1 MATTEELLA
10 EKAKLEKQI
19 AAVRKVDVTTTTAAQ
34 RLKSMKSTE
43 VARKRLAEIN
53 SQLAGRPQAKSGKD
67 AKGKTISEVK
77 QGLEANKK
85 VADNAPAFIAGDAL
99 DDLANWA
106 DFDFR
111 NNASFMAG
119 GAGSTAFVYL
129 GEMDN
134 PNFKGGLQFK
144 GGVPIPKK
152 IDQSRLGTA
161 LVNDFWNDKALQ
173 SKIVGAYASKGQTI
187 STLQAY
193 EVWQGLVSTAQSIY
207 QGGRGAKV
215 TPMQLLTDSLKGIK
229 GKDTGPD
236 VTQYISVKTDD
247 EIKQTLKSAIFSYI
261 QKEPKD
267 DDPVFSKLVK
277 DIKNLYAK
285 GSTQTST
292 VNPKTGKKTVVEKG
306 GVTAGDIE
314 ARIERAYK
322 GTDDFLEA
330 KSLEGADLFS
340 QWMRS

>member
-19 AAVRKVDVTTTTAAQ
+19 AAVRKVDITTSTAAE

-53 SQLAGRPQAKSGKD
+53 SQLAGKAPTPPKS
-67 AKGKTISEVK
+67 
-77 QGLEANKK
+77 NKK
-85 VADNAPAFIAGDAL
+85 PTPVPEPLVASNAPMFVT
-99 DDLANWA
+99 DDVANDLLKYA
-106 DFDFR
+106 DFDPKLSA
-111 NNASFMAG
+111 NWLPG
-119 GAGSTAFVYL
+119 GVASTAFVYL
-129 GEMDN
+129 GETTN
-134 PNFKGGLQFK
+134 PNAKGGLQFK
-144 GGVPIPKK
+144 NGVPIPTK
-152 IDQSRLGTA
+152 IDQTKLGTQ
-161 LVNDFWNDKALQ
+161 LITDFWNDKALQ

-193 EVWQGLVSTAQSIY
+193 EVWQGLVNTAQSIY

-267 DDPVFSKLVK
+267 NDPVFSKLVK

-306 GVTAGDIE
+306 GVTAADIE

>member
-19 AAVRKVDVTTTTAAQ
+19 AAGRKVDITTTTAAQ
-34 RLKSMKSTE
+34 RIKYLKSTE

-53 SQLAGRPQAKSGKD
+53 NQLAGKSPTPPK
-67 AKGKTISEVK
+67 S
-77 QGLEANKK
+77 NKK
-85 VADNAPAFIAGDAL
+85 TAPAPEPMVAGNAPMFIT
-99 DDLANWA
+99 DDVANDLLKYA
-106 DFDFR
+106 DFDPKLSA
-111 NNASFMAG
+111 NWLPG
-119 GAGSTAFVYL
+119 GVGSTAFVYL
-129 GEMDN
+129 GQTNN
-134 PNFKGGLQFK
+134 PNATGGLQFK
-144 GGVPIPKK
+144 NGVPVPAK
-152 IDQSRLGTA
+152 IDQAKLGTQ
-161 LVNDFWNDKALQ
+161 LITDFWNDKTLQ
-173 SKIVGAYASKGQTI
+173 SKIVGAYAAKGQTI
-187 STLQAY
+187 STIQAY
-193 EVWQGLVSTAQSIY
+193 EVWQGLVNTAQSIY

-215 TPMQLLTDSLKGIK
+215 TPMQLLTDSLKAIK

-236 VTQYISVKTDD
+236 VSQFISVKTDD

-267 DDPVFSKLVK
+267 NDPIFSKLVT

-285 GSTQTST
+285 GTTQTST
-292 VNPKTGKKTVVEKG
+292 VNPKTGKRTVVEKG
-306 GVTAGDIE
+306 GVTSGDIE
-314 ARIERAYK
+314 ARIKRAYQ